1 MSLFLQNILSIFRY
15 GLMRE
20 NRETELRSQVVEK
33 ENNLEAASKTHAET
47 LELAEKRANDLEEK
61 NKKEKSRADEAEQA
75 VKILQQSLE
84 LAKTNVIKAKGIID
98 GLSSENDLLKAENN
112 LLKAEVQKV
121 TDLRNEE
128 KAALAQKIDDTV
140 EATIDKTLFR
150 VWSQNPGVLNL
161 DFLCEELEPT
171 LARWEKK
178 LEEEAEDTIIEATN
192 GNDEEEGDEASSLKT
207 ARGRL
212 AELKEVAREIFRE
225 TPPTEPE
232 TSIPPPVDEPT
243 TKDVPSIEDGAQK

>member
-1 MSLFLQNILSIFRY
+1 
-15 GLMRE
+15 MRE
-20 NRETELRSQVVEK
+20 NRETELRSQVAEK
-33 ENNLEAASKTHAET
+33 ENTLEAASKTHAEA

-61 NKKEKSRADEAEQA
+61 NKKEKSRADEAEHA

-84 LAKTNVIKAKGIID
+84 LAKVNVIKAKGIID
-98 GLSSENDLLKAENN
+98 GLSSENDLLKAE
-112 LLKAEVQKV
+112 VQRV

-128 KAALAQKIDDTV
+128 QAALAQKIDDTV

-161 DFLCEELEPT
+161 DFLREELEPT

-178 LEEEAEDTIIEATN
+178 LEEEAEDTIVEATN
-192 GNDEEEGDEASSLKT
+192 GNDEDEGDEASSLKT

-225 TPPTEPE
+225 TPPAEPE
-232 TSIPPPVDEPT
+232 VSVPPPVDEPT
-243 TKDVPSIEDGAQK
+243 AKDVPSAEDGAQK

>member
-15 GLMRE
+15 GLMRA

-47 LELAEKRANDLEEK
+47 LEK
-61 NKKEKSRADEAEQA
+61 NKKEKARADEAEQA

-212 AELKEVAREIFRE
+212 AELKEVAREVFRE
-225 TPPTEPE
+225 TPPAEPE
-232 TSIPPPVDEPT
+232 TSIPPPVDGPT
-243 TKDVPSIEDGAQK
+243 PKDVPSTEDGAKK

>member
-1 MSLFLQNILSIFRY
+1 M
-15 GLMRE
+15 
-20 NRETELRSQVVEK
+20 NRETELRTQVVEK

-47 LELAEKRANDLEEK
+47 LEK
-61 NKKEKSRADEAEQA
+61 NKKEKARADEAEQA

-84 LAKTNVIKAKGIID
+84 LAKTNVIKAKRIID
-98 GLSSENDLLKAENN
+98 DLSSENDLLKAE
-112 LLKAEVQKV
+112 VQRV

-128 KAALAQKIDDTV
+128 QVALAQKIDDAV
-140 EATIDKTLFR
+140 EVTIDKTLFR

-225 TPPTEPE
+225 TPPAEPE
-232 TSIPPPVDEPT
+232 VSVPPSVDEPT
-243 TKDVPSIEDGAQK
+243 TKDVPSAEDGAQK